1 MSPAAARIRPRD
13 PMLVASEQGGGT
25 AATVAAPDGATVAAP
40 DGATGVTTVE
50 IWTDGGCKP
59 NPGPGGWGVLLV
71 SGGQEKALTGAE
83 PATTNNRMEL
93 TAAAAALEALTRPC
107 RVVVHTD
114 SEYVRNG
121 ITRWSTGWVRKGWRT
136 SGGDPVKNM
145 DLWRRLLD
153 AAGRHQV
160 EWRWVRG
167 HSGDVMNER
176 VDVLATEARVRME
189 REASSLRD

>member
-1 MSPAAARIRPRD
+1 
-13 PMLVASEQGGGT
+13 
-25 AATVAAPDGATVAAP
+25 
-40 DGATGVTTVE
+40 
-50 IWTDGGCKP
+50 
-59 NPGPGGWGVLLV
+59 
-71 SGGQEKALTGAE
+71 
-83 PATTNNRMEL
+83 MEL

-176 VDVLATEARVRME
+176 VDVLATGARMRLE
-189 REASSLRD
+189 RG

>member
-1 MSPAAARIRPRD
+1 MSPAPAKIRPRD
-13 PMLVASEQGGGT
+13 PMLAALEQASG
-25 AATVAAPDGATVAAP
+25 AAAGVAAPVPAVPASGGGVADGAV
-40 DGATGVTTVE
+40 VE

-59 NPGPGGWGVLLV
+59 NPGPGGWGAVLV
-71 SGGQEKALTGAE
+71 SGGQEKELTGAE
-83 PATTNNRMEL
+83 AATTNNRMEL

-153 AAGRHQV
+153 AAGRHRV

-176 VDVLATEARVRME
+176 VDVLATEARARLE
-189 REASSLRD
+189 RG